1 MAVCRPIGIAARST
15 YTLSVIVISS
25 FCFSVCFLFVLPC
38 LIAAL
43 FGTEHLSVACRD
55 KLFVA
60 MRANLCLNDFAT
72 VFSDFLCLS
81 LFSVGFFTLALSCQ
95 ALLFLLLFL
104 CFYLGKFF
112 FGIGNIHL
120 TDIVKIN
127 IDLLC
132 SCFSHT
138 LCFIDHYLIN
148 KFIEHCIGDF
158 RRIFALTYQR
168 NEMLN
173 INGTYFFFGKFCF
186 HRFHFRFQL
195 CLLVIILFHQLLIL
209 SFGQ

>member
-112 FGIGNIHL
+112 FGIPRKEFCIFTLIHIL
-120 TDIVKIN
+120 DFFIARQQARIQIASIRRLAFVPPYSVFCSISFRCGWVKYRAQPEAI
-127 IDLLC
+127 
-132 SCFSHT
+132 ST
-138 LCFIDHYLIN
+138 
-148 KFIEHCIGDF
+148 
-158 RRIFALTYQR
+158 
-168 NEMLN
+168 
-173 INGTYFFFGKFCF
+173 
-186 HRFHFRFQL
+186 
-195 CLLVIILFHQLLIL
+195 
-209 SFGQ
+209 

>member
-1 MAVCRPIGIAARST
+1 M
-15 YTLSVIVISS
+15 
-25 FCFSVCFLFVLPC
+25 LF
-38 LIAAL
+38 
-43 FGTEHLSVACRD
+43 F
-55 KLFVA
+55 
-60 MRANLCLNDFAT
+60 
-72 VFSDFLCLS
+72 
-81 LFSVGFFTLALSCQ
+81 
-95 ALLFLLLFL
+95 LLFL

-138 LCFIDHYLIN
+138 LCFINHNLIN

-158 RRIFALTYQR
+158 RRIFTLAYQR

-173 INGTYFFFGKFCF
+173 INGIYFFFGKFCF

-195 CLLVIILFHQLLIL
+195 SLLVIILFHKLLIL
-209 SFGQ
+209 SFGK